1 MFIFSALLHA
11 QLPDC
16 MGSFSGDTELLDALK
31 QRDNTAFREVYRLY
45 FRQLCYF
52 SEKITRTRP
61 VSEDIVM
68 ETFAKLLENPPGF
81 DSLSRLRSWLF
92 AAARNASLDYLR
104 AEKRHRAS
112 HNEIRFLSPPAEE
125 EIGLHLVR
133 SEAIRAIHREIE
145 KLPYPCRQIVKHS
158 FIDGMSTAEI
168 AEAMGLAYQSIQNQ
182 KSRGIRLLKT
192 ALIKDN
198 LLSPAILAACLL
210 LLEEKSLL
218 VHFV

>member
-1 MFIFSALLHA
+1 
-11 QLPDC
+11 
-16 MGSFSGDTELLDALK
+16 MGSFSGDMELLNALK
-31 QRDNTAFREVYRLY
+31 QGDNTAFGQVYRLY

-52 SEKITRTRP
+52 SERITGLRP

-68 ETFAKLLENPPGF
+68 ETFARLLENHPNF
-81 DSLSRLRSWLF
+81 ESLSGLRSWLF
-92 AAARNASLDYLR
+92 AGTRNASLDYLR

-112 HNEIRFLSPPAEE
+112 HNEIKFLSPPAEE

-133 SEAIRAIHREIE
+133 SEAIRAIYREIE
-145 KLPYPCRQIVKHS
+145 NLPYPCRQIVKHS

-182 KSRGIRLLKT
+182 KSRGVRLLKT
-192 ALIKDN
+192 ALIKND
-198 LLSPAILAACLL
+198 LLSPAILVACLL

-218 VHFV
+218 VPFV